1 MIGQVERIAELTNLH
16 PRSNNNEQGPMVIA
30 FTSGKGGTG
39 KSFVSL
45 NTAFTLSRMRKKI
58 LLIDFDINFANQHI
72 LVDQFPEFTIADY
85 FSGKKNFCDVISNY
99 SENLHFI
106 FGESGIKTVDITNT
120 TINRM
125 FNEISSLGGKYDYVI
140 FDTASG
146 GGEQVLSVLAKSDL
160 QVIVA
165 NPEPTAVMDAYVI
178 IKLMIAAGISGNEKF
193 VIINRAENLE
203 EGKTAFENI
212 NSAINN
218 FLKQKV
224 NLGGIVLNSP
234 KIKNSISSQK
244 IFTEENPIDNQATAI
259 TKIADKISNFIHL
272 ENINHKY

>member
-1 MIGQVERIAELTNLH
+1 MIGQAERIAELTNLH
-16 PRSNNNEQGPMVIA
+16 PSSYNNEQGPIVIA

-45 NTAFTLSRMRKKI
+45 NSAFTLSQMGKKV
-58 LLIDFDINFANQHI
+58 LLIDFDINFASQHI

-99 SENLHFI
+99 SENLHFV
-106 FGESGIKTVDITNT
+106 FGESGIKAVDITNT
-120 TINRM
+120 TINRL
-125 FNEISSLGGKYDYVI
+125 FNEIKGLRRKYDYVI

-160 QVIVA
+160 QVVVA

-178 IKLMIAAGISGNEKF
+178 IKLMIALGISGNQKF
-193 VIINRAENLE
+193 VIINKAENLE

-212 NSAINN
+212 NSAVKN

-224 NLGGIVLNSP
+224 NFWGVILNSS
-234 KIKNSISSQK
+234 KIKKSISSQK
-244 IFTEENPIDNQATAI
+244 IFVEENPIDNQT
-259 TKIADKISNFIHL
+259 TVFRKIADKISNFVHL
-272 ENINHKY
+272 ENINH